1 MKTEFFDR
9 AVRFKNNVGKS
20 FAEELLENIEE
31 VLVENIYKQ
40 DRQFLKI
47 EKTRCEIEIKFRSR
61 ILETKSDLQDEL
73 YNLMDE
79 VNRSKDDE
87 ILYEIKKSVLD
98 QILGEIELLLKY
110 KIRIRQ

>member
-40 DRQFLKI
+40 DRQFLEL
-47 EKTRCEIEIKFRSR
+47 EKTRCEIEIKIRSR
-61 ILETKSDLQDEL
+61 ILETENSIHNEL
-73 YNLMDE
+73 KNLMDE
-79 VNRSKDDE
+79 LNRSMDDE